1 METLH
6 AAERLVD
13 SGFITGKLSMPLDD
27 GAELGA
33 PAYLYT
39 NWPPGSTLATAVAL
53 RAGLGPIGA
62 RALPL
67 TLSASTATFLFLW
80 MRAVFNRS
88 DAGFIA
94 MLWLVTASPFRL
106 LSDSYTYQP
115 WDLFGHAL
123 ALWLIA
129 EAVVRSGQPRRPAA
143 RAVHLVGIGATPA
156 LSVAVLGLETVPG
169 TLLYGLLLPLLF
181 VPAGV
186 DGTIRARLVR
196 TAGIVGALG
205 AGLVVGLTVRLAQ
218 AAWVFGGAGEAMRH
232 LRAAGGSRLR
242 TSSPQFTN
250 GYLSEWAMRMG
261 RYLLPALIVG
271 GMTAIVALVRFARA
285 DPAVRRRWLVATGS
299 LGVPLVLAE
308 VLWPAVVRQHSHQH
322 IHTIMHLLI
331 STSVLCGLGCAWAL
345 RSARARL
352 GDRALGLAALLVVPL
367 VVNWV
372 VFPRHPYGNVADKV
386 EWDQTAQAMR
396 VLHDATG
403 ASRYV
408 YADPSANPDP
418 IGLYFL
424 GRPYLRSDSPRVPK
438 LSDDP
443 TVVHLAT
450 TPPPASSR
458 VLARQAGYLV
468 YDPNS
473 TGASPDELVAG
484 AQLDH
489 AVVGILDGTALE
501 GIIFQPRLGGERAS
515 ASMPLPVGS
524 PGTLNLHVVKSTSA
538 GDGAR
543 VVIRLT
549 EGGETESYEVAMYQQ
564 GAATPLSFPL
574 PEAGPAQLTIEVDC
588 GPSHDCDFDELGV
601 TFAMTRSP

>member
-1 METLH
+1 M
-6 AAERLVD
+6 
-13 SGFITGKLSMPLDD
+13 
-27 GAELGA
+27 
-33 PAYLYT
+33 
-39 NWPPGSTLATAVAL
+39 
-53 RAGLGPIGA
+53 
-62 RALPL
+62 
-67 TLSASTATFLFLW
+67 
-80 MRAVFNRS
+80 
-88 DAGFIA
+88 
-94 MLWLVTASPFRL
+94 
-106 LSDSYTYQP
+106 
-115 WDLFGHAL
+115 
-123 ALWLIA
+123 
-129 EAVVRSGQPRRPAA
+129 
-143 RAVHLVGIGATPA
+143 
-156 LSVAVLGLETVPG
+156 LGLETVPG
-169 TLLYGLLLPLLF
+169 TMLYGLLLPLLF
-181 VPAGV
+181 APPGASRSV
-186 DGTIRARLVR
+186 RARVR
-196 TAGIVGALG
+196 RTVPIVFALG
-205 AGLVVGLTVRLAQ
+205 IGLVAGTTVRLTQ
-218 AAWVFGGAGEAMRH
+218 AAWVYGGLGEALHH
-232 LRAAGGSRLR
+232 LGAEAGLRLQ
-242 TSSPQFTN
+242 TSSDQFTN
-250 GYLSEWAMRMG
+250 GYLAEWAMRME
-261 RYLLPALIVG
+261 RYLLPAVVVAGFTVL
-271 GMTAIVALVRFARA
+271 VALVRFARA
-285 DPAVRRRWLVATGS
+285 APAVRRQWLVATGS

-484 AQLDH
+484 AQLVH
-489 AVVGILDGTALE
+489 AAIGILDGTALE

-524 PGTLNLHVVKSTSA
+524 PGTLNLHVVKGTSA

-549 EGGETESYEVAMYQQ
+549 EGGDAESYEVAMYQM
-564 GAATPLSFPL
+564 GAATPVSFPL

-588 GPSHDCDFDELGV
+588 GPSHNCDFDELGV